1 MTKKKKKNLRDYLGD
16 LGCGEWQELPTM
28 VDLFGHG
35 HLVYP
40 PLEAK
45 KYQYLNIFIYF
56 SFLLLLFLFLLLKAG
71 CSSYMYVFMVHLLI
85 LFLFFGSII

>member
-1 MTKKKKKNLRDYLGD
+1 MIYDQKKKKNLRDYLGN
-16 LGCGEWQELPTM
+16 LGGGEWQELPTM
-28 VDLFGHG
+28 VDSFGHG

-45 KYQYLNIFIYF
+45 KSQYLNIFIYF
-56 SFLLLLFLFLLLKAG
+56 SFMFLLFLLLKAV
-71 CSSYMYVFMVHLLI
+71 CSSYMYEFMVHLLI